1 MNAIRP
7 DRMEAQRQI
16 DARPGAYFDH
26 LPPVKPTP
34 EDMMRAWLR
43 GAVNLPLSDKPT
55 DYQLGMKRGVEMAL
69 EAFQRE
75 FGA

>member
-7 DRMEAQRQI
+7 VRMEAQPAVMVI
-16 DARPGAYFDH
+16 
-26 LPPVKPTP
+26 PPAKPTP
-34 EDMMRAWLR
+34 EDMVRAWLR

-55 DYQLGMKRGVEMAL
+55 DYQLGMKRAAEMAL
-69 EAFQRE
+69 EAFERE